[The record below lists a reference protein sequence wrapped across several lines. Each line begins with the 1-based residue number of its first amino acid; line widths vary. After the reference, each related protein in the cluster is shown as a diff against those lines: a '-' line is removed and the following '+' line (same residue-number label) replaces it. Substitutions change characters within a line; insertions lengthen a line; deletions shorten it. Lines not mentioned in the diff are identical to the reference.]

1 MSPPPSPVPST
12 SRAPATLA
20 TATPAT
26 ATPATAAPT
35 AATTTGDHN
44 RGWLLLLPLLL
55 TLASLLYVVPISQVP
70 FYTKGEPR
78 EAIVVQAI
86 VENGDWILP
95 LRNGH
100 EIPSKP
106 PLFHWL
112 GALVSLA
119 AGFVSEWTTRLPSA
133 AASIACAA
141 AVAAAAA
148 RFFGPLAA
156 FLSTLVLLT
165 TVQWTIS
172 ATTARVDM
180 VLAAATTG
188 ALLFFMRD
196 YLRDRRPLSS
206 GFYACAVLAV
216 LAKGPVGLVIP
227 VAVIACFLLLRGDR
241 EYLRRLRPGKGLAI
255 LSLAAAWYLAA
266 GWEGGMPF
274 FEKLV
279 MKENLQ
285 RLVSAQAPGVGH
297 VHSPLYYLPALL
309 GGFAP
314 WSLFAPGL
322 VVGLVARARRGEH
335 DQATTL
341 LLCWFAVTLLVYSLA
356 GSKRGVYL
364 LSLYPAL
371 AMLYGAWWASMAS
384 NDQAAPD
391 ARPSRVLSWL
401 ASLVAAVLAL
411 PLIVVVAQALGVDV
425 TAWLNPLLSRSD
437 AANLPVIRDTI
448 AANPVASLAWAATL
462 LLGASG
468 AVAALARHKPV
479 ASALLLASAIAVTQ
493 LALPLVFQTQLGR
506 EQGLRD
512 FMARVNVQLPE
523 KEAPMFFYRS
533 FDYGAVFYAGRN
545 VYRVDEYL
553 PLFEG
558 QDTWLLVNEN
568 SLPPAGDYYL
578 QEVLRYTYGGDPD
591 GEALLLTRARHGDKE
606 KRK

>member
-1 MSPPPSPVPST
+1 MRVVSTPPSPVPSA
-12 SRAPATLA
+12 SQAPATLA
-20 TATPAT
+20 TTS
-26 ATPATAAPT
+26 PATAAST
-35 AATTTGDHN
+35 AATPTAGHK

-55 TLASLLYVVPISQVP
+55 TLTSLLYVVPISQVP

-86 VENGDWILP
+86 IENGDWILP

-180 VLAAATTG
+180 VLAATTTG

-196 YLRDRRPLSS
+196 YLGERRPLSL
-206 GFYACAVLAV
+206 GFYACATLAV

-266 GWEGGMPF
+266 SWEGGMPF
-274 FEKLV
+274 FDKLV
-279 MKENLQ
+279 LKENLQ
-285 RLVSAQAPGVGH
+285 RFVSAQASGAGH

-341 LLCWFAVTLLVYSLA
+341 LLCWFAVTLLIYSLA

-371 AMLYGAWWASMAS
+371 AMLYGAWWASMATTGEGES
-384 NDQAAPD
+384 D
-391 ARPSRVLSWL
+391 ARPSRMLSWL
-401 ASLVAAVLAL
+401 VSLVAAVLAL
-411 PLIVVVAQALGVDV
+411 PLIVVVAQTLGVDV
-425 TAWLNPLLSRSD
+425 TAWLDPLLSRSD

-448 AANPVASLAWAATL
+448 VANPVACVAWSGTVL
-462 LLGASG
+462 LSASG
-468 AVAALARHKPV
+468 AVAALARRKPV
-479 ASALLLASAIAVTQ
+479 ASALLLASAVAVSQ
-493 LALPLVFQTQLGR
+493 LMLPLVFQRQLGR

-512 FMARVNVQLPE
+512 FMSRVNVQLPE
-523 KEAPMFFYRS
+523 KDAPMFFYRGV
-533 FDYGAVFYAGRN
+533 DYGAVFYAGRN
-545 VYRVDEYL
+545 VYRVDEHL
-553 PLFEG
+553 PLFDE

-568 SLPPAGDYYL
+568 SLPPAGDYHL
-578 QEVLRYTYGGDPD
+578 QEVLRYTYGDNPGK
-591 GEALLLTRARHGDKE
+591 EALLLARARRGDKG